1 MAMHYDAIVIGGGHN
16 GLTCAAYL
24 ARGGLKVCVLER
36 RHIVGG
42 AAVTEEV
49 FPGFRWSV
57 ASYVMSLLQPRII
70 RELDLPRHGFKVLP
84 ASSLF
89 VPFPNGDSFIYWD
102 DERKTCAE
110 IARFSKKDAEVYP
123 AFNRYLQEF
132 GRDRA
137 AIALGDAARSGLAA
151 LEGYE
156 GHGGADL
163 EVPPRRRQDV
173 PNRRSADAKRCRL
186 PRPLVR
192 IARAQRRSL
201 LLFVDRHLRR
211 PTLARHRIC
220 AFAPHH
226 GRA

>member
-1 MAMHYDAIVIGGGHN
+1 MPDRYDAIVIGGGHN

-24 ARGGLKVCVLER
+24 ARGGLKTCVLER

-70 RELDLPRHGFKVLP
+70 RELELERHGFKVLP

-110 IARFSKKDAEVYP
+110 IARFSKNSRSSALSAAESSSTSFALMCGSI
-123 AFNRYLQEF
+123 AF
-132 GRDRA
+132 
-137 AIALGDAARSGLAA
+137 S
-151 LEGYE
+151 
-156 GHGGADL
+156 H
-163 EVPPRRRQDV
+163 
-173 PNRRSADAKRCRL
+173 
-186 PRPLVR
+186 
-192 IARAQRRSL
+192 
-201 LLFVDRHLRR
+201 
-211 PTLARHRIC
+211 
-220 AFAPHH
+220 PHQS
-226 GRA
+226 R